1 MSGFTGFSSLGNS
14 RHSVGAMVGAAMGA
28 AARMVRVAMSRRYLV
43 EMDDHMLHDL
53 GISRAQANFEA
64 SRAPWHTKPLR
75 G

>member
-1 MSGFTGFSSLGNS
+1 MSGFTDFSSLGSS
-14 RHSVGAMVGAAMGA
+14 RHGVGTMVATALRAVGHMFS
-28 AARMVRVAMSRRYLV
+28 VAMSRRYLV

-64 SRAPWHTKPLR
+64 ARAPWHTTPTR

>member
-1 MSGFTGFSSLGNS
+1 MSGFTGFSSLSHS
-14 RHSVGAMVGAAMGA
+14 RRDAGAMVATAMGA
-28 AARMVRVAMSRRYLV
+28 VGRMVRVAMSRRYLV

-64 SRAPWHTKPLR
+64 SRAPWHTKPTR